1 MKRPNRRTIETDITD
16 TMLEL
21 RLPNTHARYNI
32 SGAAVLL
39 WNFWKRQPDMDKGVT
54 LVVQK
59 YQVSRAKALDDAQ
72 KLYADLDAAGLLE

>member
-16 TMLEL
+16 TILEL

-39 WNFWKRQPDMDKGVT
+39 WNFWKRQPDMDKGVA

-59 YQVSRAKALDDAQ
+59 YNVPQAQALADAE
-72 KLYADLDAAGLLE
+72 KLYNDLDAAGLLE